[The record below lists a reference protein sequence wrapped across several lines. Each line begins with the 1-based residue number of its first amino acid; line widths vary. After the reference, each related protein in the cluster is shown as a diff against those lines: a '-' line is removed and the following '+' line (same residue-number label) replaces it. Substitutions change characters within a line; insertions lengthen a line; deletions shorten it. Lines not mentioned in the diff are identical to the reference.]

1 MSLPLPL
8 LLLVAGFAA
17 GAFGAGVGDLGA
29 GVVVGFAP
37 SPAPLFG
44 SDAFAAPSLPE
55 VAAGAGA
62 PGAASFFAASW

>member
-1 MSLPLPL
+1 L
-8 LLLVAGFAA
+8 LDAGFAA
-17 GAFGAGVGDLGA
+17 GAFGGGVGAFG
-29 GVVVGFAP
+29 VGFAP